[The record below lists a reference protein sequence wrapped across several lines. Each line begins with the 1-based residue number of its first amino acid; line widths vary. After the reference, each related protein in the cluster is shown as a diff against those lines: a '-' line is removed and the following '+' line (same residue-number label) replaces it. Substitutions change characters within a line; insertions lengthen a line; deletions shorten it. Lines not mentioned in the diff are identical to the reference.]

1 MINTITIPMGNAA
14 IIDTDCK
21 LYIDSSLKI
30 SAMGNSINTT
40 AQNVFMRLS
49 GSASALIFL

>member
-1 MINTITIPMGNAA
+1 MGNAA

-49 GSASALIFL
+49 GSPSALIFL